1 MGTFSRTDNSIIS
14 TWWWT
19 VDRWLL
25 MSIALLIT
33 IGIVLVFGASPAVAE
48 RIGLPSFHFVERQL
62 VFLGLSILVMFSV
75 SLLSPVMVR
84 RLGVVM
90 FAGCLLL
97 LIATLIF
104 GAEAKGARR
113 WIQIGSFTLQASEFM
128 KPAFIIFTPA
138 AYHIHQP
145 VLLHI
150 HTRR

>member
-84 RLGVVM
+84 RSSDVSIFSVFRYMFGVSPM
-90 FAGCLLL
+90 FWRNSL
-97 LIATLIF
+97 
-104 GAEAKGARR
+104 
-113 WIQIGSFTLQASEFM
+113 
-128 KPAFIIFTPA
+128 
-138 AYHIHQP
+138 
-145 VLLHI
+145 
-150 HTRR
+150 